1 MTPLNVVRIAS
12 HSSTGMKKRTL
23 ARTLG
28 IEDAEAGAGATLV
41 ACRLAGLSTLETH
54 SVDCLAS
61 SISSLT
67 LPHVPTVSLSALA
80 YPVERVRDDQSVGA
94 HRS

>member
-28 IEDAEAGAGATLV
+28 IEDAEAGAGAMLV
-41 ACRLAGLSTLETH
+41 GCRVAGLSALEAH
-54 SVDCLAS
+54 YG
-61 SISSLT
+61 
-67 LPHVPTVSLSALA
+67 VSLRFARNIPSGCG
-80 YPVERVRDDQSVGA
+80 V
-94 HRS
+94 